1 MSKLLA
7 PLAVFGAVLVAMVAL
22 NHGATSPPAAVSA
35 ERGPDYAALGNT
47 YLARA
52 RETGDPAFYT
62 RADRAFSVAL
72 RRDPRRDRAAH
83 RRTPRVRR

>member
-1 MSKLLA
+1 MSKLIA

-22 NHGATSPPAAVSA
+22 NDGATSPPALSA

-52 RETGDPAFYT
+52 RATGPAP
-62 RADRAFSVAL
+62 AGA
-72 RRDPRRDRAAH
+72 RR
-83 RRTPRVRR
+83 